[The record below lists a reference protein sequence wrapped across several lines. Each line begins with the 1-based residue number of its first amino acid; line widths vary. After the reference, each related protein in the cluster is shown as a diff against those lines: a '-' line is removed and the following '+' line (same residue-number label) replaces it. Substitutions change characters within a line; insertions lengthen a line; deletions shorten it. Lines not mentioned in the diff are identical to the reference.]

1 MSILLSFLLPRRC
14 VFCRTLHTDGICG
27 SCQDKL
33 PWREP
38 PGQNS
43 VVAPL
48 YYRGAV
54 RFALHR
60 YKFRGFSGYA
70 EVFGTLMA
78 QALRDCNIEA
88 DAVTWVPCGV
98 WRRWMRGYDQSRLL
112 ALAVAGRLE
121 LPAEKLLVKA
131 RSVKSQTKME
141 DDVSRRR
148 NVQGAFKASG
158 PVEGK
163 LILLIDDIYTSGATM
178 DECRSI
184 LLSAGAA
191 SVIQCVV
198 AAKNEGRNVL

>member
-1 MSILLSFLLPRRC
+1 
-14 VFCRTLHTDGICG
+14 
-27 SCQDKL
+27 
-33 PWREP
+33 
-38 PGQNS
+38 
-43 VVAPL
+43 
-48 YYRGAV
+48 
-54 RFALHR
+54 
-60 YKFRGFSGYA
+60 
-70 EVFGTLMA
+70 
-78 QALRDCNIEA
+78 
-88 DAVTWVPCGV
+88 
-98 WRRWMRGYDQSRLL
+98 MRGYDQSRLL